1 MHDLLD
7 DDSQPDNDDIQ
18 PRKLPGVK
26 ESEGNPLYLPET
38 IKVVGKGE
46 EIMKKM
52 LENERRAVLEAP
64 LVVA

>member
-1 MHDLLD
+1 MHDLLG

-18 PRKLPGVK
+18 PRKLPVVK
-26 ESEGNPLYLPET
+26 DSEGNPLYLPET

>member
-1 MHDLLD
+1 MHDLRD
-7 DDSQPDNDDIQ
+7 DVSQPDNDDIR
-18 PRKLPGVK
+18 PRKLPDVK
-26 ESEGNPLYLPET
+26 DSDGNPLYLPET

-46 EIMKKM
+46 EMMKKM